1 MEQFDKRLD
10 KLEQKVDAVKEDVM
24 ELKSDFKVHTTLIK
38 GHITG
43 DNKIISDLK
52 PILAK
57 LPDIVEIVEDYQF
70 SKQTRQRKMQ
80 AIADWT
86 KKLTFVSTAI
96 GVVYAILQLLK

>member
-1 MEQFDKRLD
+1 MDQFDKRLD

-24 ELKSDFKVHTTLIK
+24 ELKSDFKVHTALIK
-38 GHITG
+38 EHVTG

-70 SKQTRQRKMQ
+70 SKQARQRKMQ
-80 AIADWT
+80 SIADWT

>member
-1 MEQFDKRLD
+1 MDQFDKRLD
-10 KLEQKVDAVKEDVM
+10 KLEQKVDAVKEDIM
-24 ELKSDFKVHTTLIK
+24 ELKSDFKVHTALVK
-38 GHITG
+38 EHVTG

-70 SKQTRQRKMQ
+70 SKQARQRKMQ

-86 KKLTFVSTAI
+86 KKLTLVSTAI
-96 GVVYAILQLLK
+96 GVIYAILQLLK

>member
-24 ELKSDFKVHTTLIK
+24 ELKSDFKIHTTLIK
-38 GHITG
+38 EHVAG
-43 DNKIISDLK
+43 DNKVISDLR

-57 LPDIVEIVEDYQF
+57 LPDIVEIVEDYQYA
-70 SKQTRQRKMQ
+70 KQSRERKMQ

-96 GVVYAILQLLK
+96 GVVYALLQLLK

>member
-10 KLEQKVDAVKEDVM
+10 KLEQKVDSVKEDVM
-24 ELKSDFKVHTTLIK
+24 ELKSDFKIHTTLIK
-38 GHITG
+38 EHVAG
-43 DNKIISDLK
+43 DNKVISDLR

-57 LPDIVEIVEDYQF
+57 LPDIVEIVEDYQYA
-70 SKQTRQRKMQ
+70 KQSRERKMQ

-96 GVVYAILQLLK
+96 GVVYALLQLLK